1 MPGRFTNTAY
11 SETVNSLLGTM
22 KDALKNNYYKYSD
35 KQPTPVEYFHIN
47 KQASTLDEGS
57 KLAYNNVGDNSPFWF
72 NQIHNMLLYGI
83 EQIQM
88 QYSSEDFGIESAAI
102 EGEAIALPNT
112 IVPYPDDQFCIT
124 YLNKQIVFKV
134 THVDP
139 DTLEDGSN
147 IYKLQFRSSTST
159 VENLLKQVI
168 EEYTFVVENVGTEM
182 NPLIKSSTVSFLNK
196 LDEAVLTLKQFYK
209 SIFYSKR
216 VQTFVFS
223 YTNNLFYD
231 PYLIEFLRKN
241 KILDNSGE
249 YIYIQHQTTLSP
261 LFAANYSKTFF
272 SYLERRKI
280 SGIESC
286 TVYGAGRLIED
297 KFSIFINRLEDYWE
311 IYYDYPV
318 GYEFLHLIPCFTE
331 TFVNHIAAGHLLE
344 QDDLFYNIIIKYLH
358 EVDFNVNDL
367 KILETIPYE
376 NCPKLYYAI
385 PCLIYCLESYI
396 KQLSSVENE
405 AGKHSNKA

>member
-1 MPGRFTNTAY
+1 MPGRFSNTTY
-11 SETVNSLLGTM
+11 SDTVNSLLDTM
-22 KDALKNNYYKYSD
+22 KGAIKNNYYKYTD

-57 KLAYNNVGDNSPFWF
+57 KLAYNNVGDNSPFWY
-72 NQIHNMLLYGI
+72 NQIHNMLLYGL

-112 IVPYPDDQFCIT
+112 IVPYPDDQFYIT

-147 IYKLQFRSSTST
+147 IYKIMYRSSTSK
-159 VENLLKQVI
+159 VEDLLHQVI
-168 EEYTFVVENVGTEM
+168 DEYDFIVDNAGTEQ
-182 NPLIKSSTVSFLNK
+182 NPIIRSSTLGFIKK
-196 LDEAVLTLKQFYK
+196 LEEASITLKEFYK
-209 SIFYSKR
+209 NIFYSKR
-216 VQTFVFS
+216 VQTFIFS
-223 YTNNLFYD
+223 YKNDRFYD

-241 KILDNSGE
+241 KILDGSGE
-249 YIYIQHQTTLSP
+249 YIYIQHQTQLDP
-261 LFAANYSKTFF
+261 LFAMNYGKTFF
-272 SYLERRKI
+272 SFLEKRQV
-280 SGIESC
+280 SGIDGC
-286 TVYGAGRLIED
+286 NVYGVGRLIED

-318 GYEFLHLIPCFTE
+318 GYEFLDLIPCFTE
-331 TFVNHIAAGHLLE
+331 TFINHISIGHLME
-344 QDDLFYNIIIKYLH
+344 EKDKFYNIIIKYLH
-358 EVDFNVNDL
+358 EVDFSVNDL
-367 KILETIPYE
+367 KILDSIPYE

-385 PCLIYCLESYI
+385 PCIIYCLDSYI
-396 KQLSSVENE
+396 RQLSNTKNE
-405 AGKHSNKA
+405 VGKHSSKV